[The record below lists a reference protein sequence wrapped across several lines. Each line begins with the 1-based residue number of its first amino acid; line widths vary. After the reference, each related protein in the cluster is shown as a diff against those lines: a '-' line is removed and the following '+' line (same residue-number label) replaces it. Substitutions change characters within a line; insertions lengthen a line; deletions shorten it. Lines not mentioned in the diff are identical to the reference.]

1 MKNNAYEILYNFIEI
16 LKKERLKQGISHEK
30 LAALAGIHRTALSH
44 IENKR
49 RKPSL
54 LICIKLANALGYQLS
69 DLIKHA
75 ESE

>member
-1 MKNNAYEILYNFIEI
+1 MNSNADKILLNFIEI
-16 LKKERLKQGISHEK
+16 IREERLKQGISHEK
-30 LAALAGIHRTALSH
+30 LTALAGIHRTALSH
-44 IENKR
+44 IENNR

-69 DLIKHA
+69 DLIKLA